1 MTNSKINY
9 KPLILD
15 KISEFIEKLP
25 EYSVGDVLFSTFTQL
40 HKSGVE
46 FSKST
51 LLDLTDKQIYSA
63 LDKAIK
69 DETE

>member
-15 KISEFIEKLP
+15 KLTEFIEKLP
-25 EYSVGDVLFSTFTQL
+25 EYSVGDVFFSVFTQL
-40 HKSGVE
+40 KRNGIE
-46 FSKST
+46 FSKSS
-51 LLDLTDKQIYSA
+51 LLEITDKQIYSA

>member
-15 KISEFIEKLP
+15 KLTEFIERLP
-25 EYSVGDVLFSTFTQL
+25 EYSFGDVFFSTFTQL
-40 HKSGVE
+40 KKTGVD
-46 FSKST
+46 FSKSS
-51 LLDLTDKQIYSA
+51 LLELTDKQIYSA